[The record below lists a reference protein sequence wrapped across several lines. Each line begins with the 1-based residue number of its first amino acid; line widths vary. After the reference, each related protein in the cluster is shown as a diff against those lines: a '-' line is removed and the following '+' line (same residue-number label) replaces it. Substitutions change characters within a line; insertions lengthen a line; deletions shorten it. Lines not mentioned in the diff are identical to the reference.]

1 MGRRLPALIISAA
14 GALGAAILPASAGA
28 HSLVRVSG
36 PELSY
41 VSSDAVSLNTLV
53 VRTRGG
59 RVEFRDPSVE
69 GGLDPGPCDPGEITD
84 DANFWVIQ
92 VFCSASGMQRV
103 RVELGDRED
112 AATIA
117 AALPARISGGT
128 GADRITGGPAAD
140 AITGDEGDDT
150 VAAGGGG
157 DQVNGG
163 DGDDRLD
170 GGAGSDVVEAGLG
183 VDVVAGGDGD
193 DDLRARDGLADEVGC
208 GAGVDV
214 VDADTLDTIAAD
226 CERVTRTPTP
236 PPADAG
242 TRNDRTAPQLRV
254 GGATLQRARR
264 GRFTIKATSSEPGT
278 ISGSGFLDVN
288 GISLPLSSNRKRVTV
303 AGAGVTLTVR
313 LSGRQLREARRAW
326 RRGRRV
332 TARLGIVATD
342 RAGNS
347 VRGRM
352 PAIRLLAP

>member
-1 MGRRLPALIISAA
+1 MGHRLPALILGASAA
-14 GALGAAILPASAGA
+14 AAVAAPATAGA

-41 VSSDAVSLNTLV
+41 VSSDAVSLNTLA
-53 VRTRGG
+53 VRSSGG

-69 GGLDPGPCDPGEITD
+69 GGLDPGPCDPGDITD
-84 DANFWVIQ
+84 DANLWVIQ
-92 VFCSASGMQRV
+92 VFCASNGIQRV

-112 AATIA
+112 AVTVT
-117 AALPARISGGT
+117 AALPTRISGGT
-128 GADRITGGPAAD
+128 GADQVTGGPAAD
-140 AITGDEGDDT
+140 GITGDDGDDT
-150 VAAGGGG
+150 VAGGAGD

-170 GGAGSDVVEAGLG
+170 GGAGRDVVEAGLG

-193 DDLRARDGLADEVGC
+193 DDLRARDGLADEVTC
-208 GAGVDV
+208 GPGADA
-214 VDADTLDTIAAD
+214 VDADTLDAVAGD

-242 TRNDRTAPQLRV
+242 TRGDRTAPKLRI
-254 GGATLQRARR
+254 GGATIQRARR
-264 GRFTIKATSSEPGT
+264 GRFTIKATSSEIGT

-288 GISLPLSSNRKRVTV
+288 GISLPLSSDRKRVAV
-303 AGAGVTLTVR
+303 AGAGVQLTVR
-313 LSGRQLREARRAW
+313 LTGRELRESRRAW
-326 RRGRRV
+326 RRGRKV
-332 TARLGIVATD
+332 VARLGIVATD